1 MRIIGGSSGRRLLKV
16 PHGLAVRPTPDL
28 VKQAVFN
35 SLGARVSGARVLEL
49 FAGSGALGFECL
61 SRGAARVVSV
71 EKSDRHAAYIRTNL
85 HAAALPAER
94 FELRVQDAFTAI
106 RQLAAVG
113 PQFDLVLADP
123 PFGAKNTGRR
133 SESLSQRL
141 LDDPDLPRL
150 LLAGALFVLGHARRD
165 VLTVPPPWRE
175 VKSLRH
181 GDSVMTFLEVAG
193 GENPAEAA
201 VDLEPRQDTLAP

>member
-1 MRIIGGSSGRRLLKV
+1 MRIIGGSSGRRVLKV

-35 SLGARVSGARVLEL
+35 SLAGRVNGARVLEL

-71 EKSDRHAAYIRTNL
+71 EKSSRHARYIRANL
-85 HAAALPAER
+85 RAAALPAER
-94 FELRVQDAFTAI
+94 FELRTQDAFTAI
-106 RQLAAVG
+106 RQLAVAG
-113 PQFDLVLADP
+113 ARFDLVLADP
-123 PFGAKNTGRR
+123 PFGAKNLGRR
-133 SESLSQRL
+133 SESLSQQL
-141 LDDPDLPRL
+141 LDDSDLPRL
-150 LLAGALFVLGHARRD
+150 LAAGALLVLGHARRD

-181 GDSVMTFLEVAG
+181 GDSVMTFLEPAG
-193 GENPAEAA
+193 EMGF
-201 VDLEPRQDTLAP
+201 DLAPAPGNLAP

>member
-1 MRIIGGSSGRRLLKV
+1 MRIIGGSSGRHRLKV
-16 PHGLAVRPTPDL
+16 PHGLTVRPTPDL
-28 VKQAVFN
+28 VKQALFN

-71 EKSDRHAAYIRTNL
+71 EKSDRHAAYIRANL

-106 RQLAAVG
+106 RQLAAAG

-123 PFGAKNTGRR
+123 PFGVKNTGRR
-133 SESLSQRL
+133 SESFSQRL
-141 LDDPDLPRL
+141 LDDPDLLRL
-150 LLAGALFVLGHARRD
+150 LRTGALFVLGHARRD
-165 VLTVPPPWRE
+165 VLTVSPPWRE
-175 VKSLRH
+175 VKSLKH
-181 GDSVMTFLEVAG
+181 GDSVMTFLEVE
-193 GENPAEAA
+193 GEAARPEPA
-201 VDLEPRQDTLAP
+201 VDLVRQRDTLAP

>member
-1 MRIIGGSSGRRLLKV
+1 MRIIGGSSGRRVLKV

-35 SLGARVSGARVLEL
+35 SLAGRVTGARVLEL

-71 EKSDRHAAYIRTNL
+71 EKSSRHALYIRANL
-85 HAAALPAER
+85 RAAALPAER
-94 FELRVQDAFTAI
+94 FELRTQDAFAAI
-106 RQLAAVG
+106 RQLAVAG
-113 PQFDLVLADP
+113 ARFDLVLADP
-123 PFGAKNTGRR
+123 PFGAKNLGRR
-133 SESLSQRL
+133 SESLSQQL

-150 LLAGALFVLGHARRD
+150 LAAGALLVLGHARRD

-181 GDSVMTFLEVAG
+181 GDSVMTFLEPAG
-193 GENPAEAA
+193 EAGFDA
-201 VDLEPRQDTLAP
+201 APVQGNLAP